1 MSEEEKKAVAPEK
14 AKSAKNKTT
23 KTQSGKKKK
32 KKNKKGAFVLG
43 LAVVLLAIVGAG
55 FLINL
60 GVGQVKEL
68 TGNEG
73 AKTEYE
79 SYLYPVVTLDPDTFD
94 DVTGANMKDLICAS
108 ILSLLTDS
116 ENNPY
121 DFEFVEGE
129 TSGMGIPQETVEE
142 AFEKLFGS
150 DVAPV
155 HQSVEC
161 STCIFT
167 YQSSAKR
174 YVIPIT
180 GYDPAYV
187 PDVIEINKTREG
199 NAELLVGYIAYGDWE
214 KNKDNDFTSP
224 EPAKYRKITL
234 RKAEDEYYVSSIQNA
249 EAKK

>member
-1 MSEEEKKAVAPEK
+1 MSEEKEKAVSETDKKAGT
-14 AKSAKNKTT
+14 KSGN
-23 KTQSGKKKK
+23 SKKKRGG
-32 KKNKKGAFVLG
+32 KGAFILG
-43 LAVVLLAIVGAG
+43 LTVVLLAAVGAG

-60 GVGQVKEL
+60 GIGQVKKL
-68 TGNEG
+68 TGNDG
-73 AKTEYE
+73 AKSEYE

-108 ILSLLTDS
+108 ILSLLTDN

-121 DFEFVEGE
+121 SFDFVEGE
-129 TSGMGIPQETVEE
+129 ISGMGIPQETVEK
-142 AFEKLFGS
+142 AFKKLFGS
-150 DVAPV
+150 DAAPV

-174 YVIPIT
+174 YVIPLT

-214 KNKDNDFTSP
+214 KTKDSDFTSP

-234 RKAEDEYYVSSIQNA
+234 RKTKDGYYISSIQNA
-249 EAKK
+249 EAKNK